1 MTQFEKN
8 LINKL
13 LDKYENSKLSKGGT
27 INNRKI
33 KLTTKD
39 DVLRSY
45 NGYDSFKYANDNDLI
60 IRKLEES
67 GYIFAYFENDSF
79 KSLELNIKKIDELYE
94 YIGRDKPSEEL
105 SKVKEVL
112 SNYKFNNFLDNFL
125 VYIKTFIEEKYDY
138 PKSYFNDA
146 KQLQL
151 LLETFKNMFLLNS
164 EMKKRDFSVK
174 YLGDSKL
181 FESIQGKIIKII
193 RNFDNNE
200 YDNDDDVLAEYNII
214 KNSSYALVKN
224 NLILSINKSIINL
237 NDLGF
242 ELSLSDE
249 MIDSLIINDCNVT
262 KVITVENLTTF
273 YGLDDKDAVIIY
285 LAGFHNHTK
294 QKLLLKIY
302 DKFPEANY
310 YHFSDIDAGGFLIYN
325 NLKNKTQIPFKP
337 YRMDINELVNNK
349 DSLKCLTENDRKR
362 LEKMLTEKD
371 FEVFYNT
378 INYML
383 ENNVKLEQ
391 EILD

>member
-1 MTQFEKN
+1 
-8 LINKL
+8 
-13 LDKYENSKLSKGGT
+13 
-27 INNRKI
+27 
-33 KLTTKD
+33 
-39 DVLRSY
+39 
-45 NGYDSFKYANDNDLI
+45 
-60 IRKLEES
+60 
-67 GYIFAYFENDSF
+67 
-79 KSLELNIKKIDELYE
+79 
-94 YIGRDKPSEEL
+94 
-105 SKVKEVL
+105 
-112 SNYKFNNFLDNFL
+112 
-125 VYIKTFIEEKYDY
+125 
-138 PKSYFNDA
+138 
-146 KQLQL
+146 
-151 LLETFKNMFLLNS
+151 
-164 EMKKRDFSVK
+164 
-174 YLGDSKL
+174 
-181 FESIQGKIIKII
+181 
-193 RNFDNNE
+193 
-200 YDNDDDVLAEYNII
+200 
-214 KNSSYALVKN
+214 LVKN

-302 DKFPEANY
+302 EKFPEAKY

-325 NLKNKTQIPFKP
+325 NLKNKTQIPFIP

-371 FEVFYNT
+371 FEVFYKT

-383 ENNVKLEQ
+383 EYNVKLEQ

>member
-39 DVLRSY
+39 DILNSY

-60 IRKLEES
+60 IRKLEEL

-79 KSLELNIKKIDELYE
+79 KSLELNVEKIDELYE

-125 VYIKTFIEEKYDY
+125 DYIKTFIEEKYDY

-193 RNFDNNE
+193 KNFDSNE

-273 YGLDDKDAVIIY
+273 YSLDDKDAVIIY

-325 NLKNKTQIPFKP
+325 NLKNKTQIPFIP

-349 DSLKCLTENDRKR
+349 DSLKGLTENDRKR
-362 LEKMLTEKD
+362 LVKMLTEKD
-371 FEVFYNT
+371 FELFYKT

>member
-39 DVLRSY
+39 DVLNSY

-60 IRKLEES
+60 IRKLEEL

-79 KSLELNIKKIDELYE
+79 KSLELNVKKIDELYE

-112 SNYKFNNFLDNFL
+112 PNYKFNNFLDNFL
-125 VYIKTFIEEKYDY
+125 DYITTYIEEKYDY
-138 PKSYFNDA
+138 PKSFFNDA
-146 KQLQL
+146 RQLQL

-193 RNFDNNE
+193 KNFDSNE

-242 ELSLSDE
+242 EL
-249 MIDSLIINDCNVT
+249 
-262 KVITVENLTTF
+262 
-273 YGLDDKDAVIIY
+273 
-285 LAGFHNHTK
+285 
-294 QKLLLKIY
+294 
-302 DKFPEANY
+302 
-310 YHFSDIDAGGFLIYN
+310 
-325 NLKNKTQIPFKP
+325 
-337 YRMDINELVNNK
+337 
-349 DSLKCLTENDRKR
+349 
-362 LEKMLTEKD
+362 
-371 FEVFYNT
+371 
-378 INYML
+378 
-383 ENNVKLEQ
+383 
-391 EILD
+391 

>member
-39 DVLRSY
+39 DVLNSY

-60 IRKLEES
+60 IRKLEEL

-125 VYIKTFIEEKYDY
+125 DYIKTFIEEKYDY

-193 RNFDNNE
+193 KNFDNNE

-302 DKFPEANY
+302 EKFPEANY

>member
-13 LDKYENSKLSKGGT
+13 LDKYEKSKLSKGGT

-39 DVLRSY
+39 DVLSSY

-60 IRKLEES
+60 IRKLEEL

-79 KSLELNIKKIDELYE
+79 KSLELNVEKIDELYE

-125 VYIKTFIEEKYDY
+125 DYIKTFIEEKYDY

-193 RNFDNNE
+193 KNFDSYE

-294 QKLLLKIY
+294 QKLLSKIY
-302 DKFPEANY
+302 KKFPNALY
-310 YHFSDIDAGGFLIYN
+310 YHFSDIDAGGFLIFN
-325 NLKNKTQIPFKP
+325 NLKNKTHIPFVP
-337 YRMDINELVNNK
+337 YRMDKNELKNNINL
-349 DSLKCLTENDRKR
+349 LKPLTDNDKKR
-362 LEKMLTEKD
+362 LGKMLQEED
-371 FEVFYNT
+371 FSIFHET
-378 INYML
+378 IHYML
-383 ENNVKLEQ
+383 DNNIKLEQ
-391 EILD
+391 ELLD

>member
-1 MTQFEKN
+1 
-8 LINKL
+8 
-13 LDKYENSKLSKGGT
+13 
-27 INNRKI
+27 
-33 KLTTKD
+33 
-39 DVLRSY
+39 
-45 NGYDSFKYANDNDLI
+45 
-60 IRKLEES
+60 
-67 GYIFAYFENDSF
+67 
-79 KSLELNIKKIDELYE
+79 
-94 YIGRDKPSEEL
+94 
-105 SKVKEVL
+105 
-112 SNYKFNNFLDNFL
+112 
-125 VYIKTFIEEKYDY
+125 
-138 PKSYFNDA
+138 
-146 KQLQL
+146 
-151 LLETFKNMFLLNS
+151 
-164 EMKKRDFSVK
+164 MKKRDFSVK

-193 RNFDNNE
+193 KNFDSNE

-302 DKFPEANY
+302 EKFPEANY

-325 NLKNKTQIPFKP
+325 NLKKKTQIPFIP

-349 DSLKCLTENDRKR
+349 DSLKGLTENDRKR

>member
-94 YIGRDKPSEEL
+94 YIGRAKPSEEL